1 MKSSSKNIKFID
13 FEISSVCNA
22 NCPVCPRQNSMTGE
36 MNPFSH
42 KFWTLDEVKRHIDL
56 DIVKNLWGLNL
67 CGNFGDP
74 MGNPEIAEICEY
86 FIQNNPT
93 LHIDISS
100 NGGIGKTSTY
110 EKLAKLG
117 DITIRFAVDGY
128 GEKNELYRVG
138 VRWEKLKKNFDT
150 FAKYCDSK
158 NLQIQFLMWNET
170 VDGIFDIL
178 DLLES
183 HKKGEIYLRKPFDKG
198 IETEVFDKTGCS
210 THYLTQIPD
219 ERLHFLYETRW
230 KHDEIK
236 SLKKRLT
243 EIGDFN
249 LNPIKM
255 SDGHTHKKVNP
266 STPSEY
272 QEIKKEFTDEQI
284 EQVQDLNV
292 QGCESLNFDNPFDFS
307 QKNHSVFITH
317 NKLLFPCCYIPP
329 NVMTGMYYANGHEQP
344 YQTEILNVMKEI
356 GFSKFSLEG
365 KTLSET
371 FDTGILDLFAF
382 NRILNGDSF
391 YLCKQICGKCA

>member
-1 MKSSSKNIKFID
+1 LS
-13 FEISSVCNA
+13 
-22 NCPVCPRQNSMTGE
+22 
-36 MNPFSH
+36 
-42 KFWTLDEVKRHIDL
+42 
-56 DIVKNLWGLNL
+56 
-67 CGNFGDP
+67 
-74 MGNPEIAEICEY
+74 AEICEY

-128 GEKNELYRVG
+128 GKKNELYRVG
-138 VRWEKLKKNFDT
+138 VRWEKLQKNFDT

-178 DLLES
+178 NLLEL

-230 KHDEIK
+230 KYDEIK
-236 SLKKRLT
+236 SLKRRLS
-243 EIGDFN
+243 EIGEFN

-255 SDGHTHKKVNP
+255 SDGHTHKRVNP
-266 STPSEY
+266 NAPNEY
-272 QEIKKEFTDEQI
+272 QEIKKEFTNEQI
-284 EQVQDLNV
+284 EQVKDINV
-292 QGCESLNFDNPFDFS
+292 QGCESLNFDNPFDFL

-329 NVMTGMYYANGHEQP
+329 NVMTSMYYANGHEQP

-365 KTLSET
+365 KKLSET